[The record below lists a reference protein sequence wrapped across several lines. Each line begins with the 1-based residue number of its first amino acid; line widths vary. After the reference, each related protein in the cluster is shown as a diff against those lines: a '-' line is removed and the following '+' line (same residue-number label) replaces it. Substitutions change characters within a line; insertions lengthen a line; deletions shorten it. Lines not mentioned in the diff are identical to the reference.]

1 MTTTEVLSSSD
12 FFIMVFCLV
21 TFIIFAFN
29 VVVYCINK
37 EWSWGSFLK
46 PTATV
51 TFTLLMAYHMHIDYL
66 PMLAAGSVQ

>member
-29 VVVYCINK
+29 VVVYWQVEK
-37 EWSWGSFLK
+37 HGL
-46 PTATV
+46 
-51 TFTLLMAYHMHIDYL
+51 
-66 PMLAAGSVQ
+66 